1 MKPDLQRRAL
11 TSAALSM
18 SLVLATLISNV
29 AAQEKPPLG
38 PEVIAILGEPDRPSA
53 GLDPGVVAVL
63 GQPDGSKPDDSAVT
77 ARAAEIAS
85 KLRCPVCQGVS
96 IADSPSSMAT
106 NMRGQVRDLVT
117 KGYSEEQVMSYFERS
132 YGEFV
137 RLEPPMRGLNWML
150 WVLPAVV
157 LLGGAGLVFLK
168 ARQPRTAMAA
178 PEVPLPRNDVDPAL
192 AKYLDRIRRD
202 SGTSS

>member
-1 MKPDLQRRAL
+1 
-11 TSAALSM
+11 M
-18 SLVLATLISNV
+18 SLVFAVAVSNV
-29 AAQEKPPLG
+29 GAQEKPPLG

-63 GQPDGSKPDDSAVT
+63 GQPDGSKPDDSTVT
-77 ARAAEIAS
+77 ARAAEIAA
-85 KLRCPVCQGVS
+85 KVRCPVCQGVS

-106 NMRGQVRDLVT
+106 NMRGQVRDLVAR
-117 KGYSEEQVMSYFERS
+117 GYSEEQVITYFERS

-157 LLGGAGLVFLK
+157 LMGGAGFVFLK
-168 ARQPRTAMAA
+168 ARQPRTVTAA
-178 PEVPLPRNDVDPAL
+178 TEGASPRTDVDPAL
-192 AKYLDRIRRD
+192 AKYLERIRRD
-202 SGTSS
+202 SGTPS